1 MKYTTRITK
10 ITVLPIGEPIFSENA
25 TNIEIVQEAVG
36 DCFLKITQE
45 ADDPVYQGSV
55 CIDHD
60 NWPAIK
66 ATIETLMKD
75 IKHHE
80 HPAE

>member
-1 MKYTTRITK
+1 M
-10 ITVLPIGEPIFSENA
+10 TVLPIGEPIFSENA
-25 TNIEIVQEAVG
+25 TNIEIAQEAGG

-45 ADDPVYQGSV
+45 VDDPIYQGSV

-66 ATIETLMKD
+66 AAIETMLED
-75 IKHHE
+75 IKRHE
-80 HPAE
+80 HPTQ